1 MRFLILILLMG
12 LLIGT
17 VGAEKVFNVN
27 LTIYKNDTV
36 YVDIKAINGEVT
48 PARLGWDDVSDYSL
62 AVYLKNDSLLYR
74 TFLPVE
80 FNRYKIEETK
90 SKYDIFVRR
99 SKSGEA
105 NLWNTEVNI
114 PHSKDVKE
122 LWISHKGPIF
132 LYRFDAIDDGLCEF
146 HRDGVCDPDCRDL
159 DPDCFEI
166 TTTIPVK
173 TTVKN
178 VERNNSNNSL
188 YILLFIVIS
197 FFVIIIYLEY
207 MRRKRIREMKR
218 RYEMIEWIEKQLK
231 DGEDPNVLRDIVKSQ
246 GFEEELVDYVEKKL

>member
-1 MRFLILILLMG
+1 MRFLILILLIG

-48 PARLGWDDVSDYSL
+48 PARLGWGDVSDYSL

-74 TFLPVE
+74 TFLPVDFTE
-80 FNRYKIEETK
+80 YEIKEVDTRFEIYHTRKP
-90 SKYDIFVRR
+90 V
-99 SKSGEA
+99 GE
-105 NLWNTEVNI
+105 LDYWNTEIKI
-114 PHSKDVKE
+114 PYSEDAEE
-122 LWISHKGPIF
+122 LWIFHKGPIF

-159 DPDCFEI
+159 DPDCFET

-207 MRRKRIREMKR
+207 MRGKRIREMKR